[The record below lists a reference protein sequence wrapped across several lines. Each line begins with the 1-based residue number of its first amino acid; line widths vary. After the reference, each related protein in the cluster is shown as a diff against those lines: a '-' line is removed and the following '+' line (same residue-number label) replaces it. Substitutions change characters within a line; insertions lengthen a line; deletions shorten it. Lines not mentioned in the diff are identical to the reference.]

1 MFVVM
6 GTGNMEACGVFFVC
20 GSGAQVAMER
30 RGGVGFRQYV
40 VGLCGSGARRTDGTL
55 GWGDAPAA

>member
-1 MFVVM
+1 MWRHVECFSFV
-6 GTGNMEACGVFFVC
+6 
-20 GSGAQVAMER
+20 GAELKWR
-30 RGGVGFRQYV
+30 WKDRGGVGFRQYV